1 MCILL
6 LALACVRDRPL
17 LLLANRDELRE
28 RATATAAPWIEDAEC
43 VGGRDLR
50 AGGTWL
56 AQHGNGRFA
65 AVTNQR
71 TGLPVSAPRSR
82 GALVAGFVLGQR
94 SAADFL
100 AQVMA
105 DAEDYAPFN
114 LLLGDQHGVWLLD
127 GNQRRPQRLEAGIHL
142 ISNGGAATHWP
153 KTRRLQQRFQAAEAA
168 GNTTSAGLLDLL
180 MDDQQPADAE
190 LPDTGVG
197 LALERMLAP
206 VFIRGERYGTRAST
220 LLWHGADGAME
231 LHERSFDAHGQTG
244 TVGWRHQPALA
255 GWQPLQSA

>member
-6 LALACVRDRPL
+6 LALGCTRDWPL

-28 RATATAAPWIEDAEC
+28 RATATAAPWIEDAGC
-43 VGGRDLR
+43 MGGRDLR

-71 TGLPVSAPRSR
+71 TGLPVSAPLSR
-82 GALVAGFVLGQR
+82 GALVTGFVLGQL
-94 SAADFL
+94 SAAEFL
-100 AQVMA
+100 GQVQL

-114 LLLGDQHGVWLLD
+114 LLLGDRDEVWLLD
-127 GNQRRPQRLEAGIHL
+127 GNRLQLQRLEKGVHV
-142 ISNGGAATHWP
+142 ISNGGTATQWP
-153 KTRRLQQRFQAAEAA
+153 KTRRLAQCFKDAEAA
-168 GNTTSAGLLDLL
+168 GNTLPAQLLDLL
-180 MDDQQPADAE
+180 MDVQQPADAE

-197 LALERMLAP
+197 LALERLLAP

-220 LLWHGADGAME
+220 LLWHTVDGAME
-231 LHERSFDAHGQTG
+231 LHERSFDQHGLTG
-244 TVGWRHQPALA
+244 TAAWRQLSAST
-255 GWQPLQSA
+255 GWQPLESA

>member
-6 LALACVRDRPL
+6 LALRCVRDQPL
-17 LLLANRDELRE
+17 LLLANRDELRA
-28 RATATAAPWIEDAEC
+28 RATATAAPWVEDADC
-43 VGGRDLR
+43 VGGRDLH

-71 TGLPVSAPRSR
+71 TGLPATAPCSR
-82 GALVAGFVLGQR
+82 GALVTGFVLGQL
-94 SAADFL
+94 SAEDFL
-100 AQVMA
+100 GRVMA
-105 DAEDYAPFN
+105 DAENYAPFN
-114 LLLGDQHGVWLLD
+114 LLLGDRHAVWLLD
-127 GNQRRPQRLEAGIHL
+127 GNRLELQRLESGVHV
-142 ISNGGAATHWP
+142 ISNGGTATQWP
-153 KTRRLQQRFQAAEAA
+153 KTRRLQQRFQALEAGGKA
-168 GNTTSAGLLDLL
+168 VPGQLLDLL
-180 MDDQQPADAE
+180 MDDRQPADAE

-231 LHERSFDAHGQTG
+231 LH
-244 TVGWRHQPALA
+244 
-255 GWQPLQSA
+255 